1 MCKEKNMEKKKI
13 VFMGTATFSQAVLEM
28 LIKEGYDI
36 ELVVTQPDRKVGRKK
51 EIKMPE
57 VKVVALDNNIPVFQ
71 PHKIKEDYKIIE
83 EIQPDLII
91 TAAYGQILPKGL
103 LNIPT
108 LGCINVHASLLPAYR
123 GGAPVHQ
130 AIIDGN
136 EYTGVTIMYM
146 VSKMDAGDMIASCK
160 EKIELDDTVG
170 TLYDK
175 LSIAGAN
182 LLKEVLPSILEGTNP
197 RIKQDETLVTYAPTI
212 SHEDEHVDFN
222 TTAFLTDCKIRGL
235 NPWPGAYTTYQG
247 KTVKLWAGKIHQCEN
262 AMKHHAHQQ
271 NGTIVKLFK
280 DAIGV
285 KVEDGVYLITEL
297 QLEGKKRMAA
307 KDLLNGHHGFEVGQ
321 CFK

>member
-1 MCKEKNMEKKKI
+1 MEKKKI

-28 LIKEGYDI
+28 LIKEGYAI

-57 VKVVALDNNIPVFQ
+57 VKVVALEHNIPVFQ
-71 PHKIKEDYKIIE
+71 PNKIKEDYKIIE

-182 LLKEVLPSILEGTNP
+182 LLKEVLPSILEGTNS
-197 RIKQDETLVTYAPTI
+197 RVKQDETLVTYAPTI

-247 KTVKLWAGKIHQCEN
+247 EN
-262 AMKHHAHQQ
+262 
-271 NGTIVKLFK
+271 
-280 DAIGV
+280 
-285 KVEDGVYLITEL
+285 
-297 QLEGKKRMAA
+297 R
-307 KDLLNGHHGFEVGQ
+307 
-321 CFK
+321 